1 MESKNFLLLVA
12 LIIYLFPIIYISLY
26 YDNNSSISSI
36 ISNEKTKYII
46 LFFMLLMGAVIILYE
61 YKRNNIYSLIAI
73 SILLISIYGLIY
85 FSEGHLYHYIFSFI
99 AFVSI
104 IFFMCQMCVLYYNNK
119 PCYILIILLFIQ
131 IILFILI
138 VKEYNNSIFLYE
150 VFYLVIFAIFY
161 LYIHFI

>member
-1 MESKNFLLLVA
+1 
-12 LIIYLFPIIYISLY
+12 
-26 YDNNSSISSI
+26 
-36 ISNEKTKYII
+36 
-46 LFFMLLMGAVIILYE
+46 MLLMGAVIILYE

-104 IFFMCQMCVLYYNNK
+104 IFSMCQMCVLYYNNK
-119 PCYILIILLFIQ
+119 LCYILIILLFIQ